1 MKRKAA
7 PLAEVELLPAPQGC
21 AAPRPPSSGP
31 GGAASFVI
39 QLPEGAT
46 VTVPAGFD
54 FDEALALLTLVREAL
69 R

>member
-1 MKRKAA
+1 MKRRTA
-7 PLAEVELLPAPQGC
+7 PLAEVDLASTGPQHATPLLTS
-21 AAPRPPSSGP
+21 PPGGP
-31 GGAASFVI
+31 GPFVI

-46 VTVPAGFD
+46 VTVPSGFE